1 MASIKELD
9 SIIGE
14 AIHYEDQVEELAN
27 LIGDTS
33 HIHNDHEPTSDL
45 EDAYTTALVW
55 AEIRAEQIVNII
67 HPEEFA
73 NHDDFWHAVVNV
85 RLYLQSTD
93 VNDITIEDLNTVVTK
108 GFQPCGL

>member
-1 MASIKELD
+1 MSSMTELNQ
-9 SIIGE
+9 IIGE
-14 AIHYEDQVEELAN
+14 AIAYEHQVQELAD
-27 LIGDTS
+27 LIGDVS
-33 HIHNDHEPTSDL
+33 HIHNDHEPSSDL

-73 NHDDFWHAVVNV
+73 HHDDFWHAVINV

-93 VNDITIEDLNTVVTK
+93 INEITIEDLEVVITK